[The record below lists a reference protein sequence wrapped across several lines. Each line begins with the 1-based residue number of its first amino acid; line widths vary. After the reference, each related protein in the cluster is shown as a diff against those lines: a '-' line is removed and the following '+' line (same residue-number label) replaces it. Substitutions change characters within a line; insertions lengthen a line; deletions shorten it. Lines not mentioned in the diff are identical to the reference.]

1 MTLPRPAVRRA
12 LPVLAAG
19 ALALGLTGCSDD
31 ADDTSADFC
40 SQAEEAF
47 ARVDATGALG
57 DDPEAFAAAVTEQRE
72 GFESIEA
79 PPEIADAWATF
90 TTVFAQLDDALQ
102 DVDTT
107 DQEAVSAALAEFS
120 ESAEAD
126 DLSDAS
132 DRIGTYLTESCDA

>member
-19 ALALGLTGCSDD
+19 ALALGLTGCSGD
-31 ADDTSADFC
+31 DDTSAGFC

-57 DDPEAFAAAVTEQRE
+57 DDPEAFARAVAEQRE

-79 PPEIADAWATF
+79 PPEIADDWATF
-90 TTVFAQLDDALQ
+90 TAVFAQLDDALQ

-107 DQEAVSAALAEFS
+107 DQEAVAAALAEFS
-120 ESAEAD
+120 ESAEAQ